1 MEEKEEI
8 EERDVEKLVMRD
20 GISQVVFYG
29 QNDEQKEGCGN
40 LQGK

>member
-8 EERDVEKLVMRD
+8 EEKDVEKLVMRD
-20 GISQVVFYG
+20 GISQVVFHG
-29 QNDEQKEGCGN
+29 QNDEQREGYGK